1 MNKLVVSIAFA
12 IISSGFSHSIARAD
26 KAFRTG
32 KGTAWDCKEDP
43 VVSIA
48 HGAGTYTF
56 KGSCRSISL
65 IGGNSTLT
73 IESVESLSISGASNK
88 ITADSIGSI
97 SIVGSKNTVTYK
109 SGLHGDAPSVSKVGT
124 DNVVTGGGGGGGKA
138 DGGGPS
144 AGSKPSSGDSA
155 GAQDCAKNPAAVI
168 DNGEGN
174 YKFVGPCTKIVVNGG
189 ENTLDIESVKEINVN
204 GSTNTVTIGSVDKIG
219 VTGSEN
225 KVSYRKGLS
234 GPKPRIGSIGAHN
247 SVTQLK

>member
-124 DNVVTGGGGGGGKA
+124 DNVVTGGGGGKS
-138 DGGGPS
+138 DGGGP
-144 AGSKPSSGDSA
+144 GGGGKPSSGDSA
-155 GAQDCAKNPAAVI
+155 GAQDCAKNPSSVI
-168 DNGEGN
+168 DGGEGN
-174 YKFVGPCTKIVVNGG
+174 YKFIGSCTRIVVNGG
-189 ENTLDIESVKEINVN
+189 ENTLDVESVKQITVN
-204 GSTNTVTIGSVDKIG
+204 GSTNTVTVGSVDKIE
-219 VTGSEN
+219 VTGSGN

-234 GPKPRIGSIGAHN
+234 GPKPKIASSGVHN